1 MGEGCAVP
9 KAHRWF
15 FYSLDFRFKL
25 ETLLAADC
33 WYRNAHFL
41 NKVLL
46 NSVCLSRQKALSSPS
61 LSCWMF
67 NWKCLLFV
75 IHTHHLLKMS
85 PAGLKVIFTEQ
96 FLTKNYNA
104 FSRVNIV
111 TWFMYSC
118 SCFSGKWNYFV
129 NLLVSH
135 YFDRCLKCS
144 SKTAEQGEFK
154 ETIVGLEICLFK
166 TWSPRISLCTLGY
179 LTVQN
184 P

>member
-1 MGEGCAVP
+1 MVEGYAVP

-25 ETLLAADC
+25 ETLLVADC

-46 NSVCLSRQKALSSPS
+46 NSMCLSRKKALSSPS

-75 IHTHHLLKMS
+75 IHTHLLLKMS
-85 PAGLKVIFTEQ
+85 PAGLKVIFTEP
-96 FLTKNYNA
+96 FLTQNYNA

-111 TWFMYSC
+111 TWFMYSY
-118 SCFSGKWNYFV
+118 SCFSGKWGSFV
-129 NLLVSH
+129 KV
-135 YFDRCLKCS
+135 F
-144 SKTAEQGEFK
+144 A
-154 ETIVGLEICLFK
+154 LEIGRNQCKNILPTCIFVCLSVSIYLCIYVQYLSIY
-166 TWSPRISLCTLGY
+166 WSITKIFC
-179 LTVQN
+179 
-184 P
+184 